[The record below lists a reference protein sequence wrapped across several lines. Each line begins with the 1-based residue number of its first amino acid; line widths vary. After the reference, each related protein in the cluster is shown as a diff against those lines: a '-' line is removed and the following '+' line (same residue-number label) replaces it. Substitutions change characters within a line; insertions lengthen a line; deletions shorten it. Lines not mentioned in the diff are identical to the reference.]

1 MTLCATRR
9 AALAAMG
16 ATLATP
22 ASVLADALAPPI
34 GSHIPM
40 PEGSRFNPYYAP
52 PTKLATAIDVFR
64 RMTAPVFLDGHGPFP
79 FVVDTGA
86 NQSVM
91 SQDLAARLD
100 LPKGPQQLLHS
111 IAGARLTD
119 TAVVDRL
126 RVGDVAESG
135 AVMSVLPAA
144 ALGGPGLLGIDQLN
158 DQRLTLDF
166 GNQRLLFQ
174 PSLHAWRDPEDTVL
188 PAHLRA
194 GQLTLVNAEMLGV
207 DVVAFLD
214 TGAQSTVGNMA
225 LKAYA
230 QVQVPQSYWTVSP
243 IISVTGE
250 TIEGERA
257 VLPSLRVGK
266 LVINEMPV
274 VFADL
279 HTFRI
284 WNLIDQPA
292 ILLGIDIL
300 SQFQTVGLDFAR
312 SEVRLHLPER
322 EGIIAR

>member
-1 MTLCATRR
+1 
-9 AALAAMG
+9 MG

-40 PEGSRFNPYYAP
+40 PEGSRYNPYYTP

-64 RMTAPVFLDGHGPFP
+64 RMTAPVFLNEQGPFQ

-91 SQDLAARLD
+91 SQELAARLN
-100 LPKGPQQLLHS
+100 LPKGPVQLLHS
-111 IAGARLTD
+111 IAGAQMTE
-119 TAVVDRL
+119 TAMVDRL
-126 RVGDVAESG
+126 RVGDVAQAH
-135 AVMSVLPAA
+135 AVMSVLPGA
-144 ALGGPGLLGIDQLN
+144 ALGGSGLLGVDQLN

-166 GNQRLLFQ
+166 ANQRLLFQ
-174 PSLHAWRDPEDTVL
+174 PSLKAWRDPADTVL

-214 TGAQSTVGNMA
+214 TGAQSTIGNTA

-230 QVQVPQSYWTVSP
+230 QVRVPQSYWTLSP

-250 TIEGERA
+250 TISGERA
-257 VLPSLRVGK
+257 VLPSFRVGK
-266 LVINEMPV
+266 LRINEMPV

-292 ILLGIDIL
+292 VLIGIDIL
-300 SQFQTVGLDFAR
+300 SQFQTVALDFPR
-312 SEVRLHLPER
+312 SEVRLHLPEAA
-322 EGIIAR
+322 GIVAR

>member
-1 MTLCATRR
+1 
-9 AALAAMG
+9 MG
-16 ATLATP
+16 ATLGTP
-22 ASVLADALAPPI
+22 AAVLADALAPPI
-34 GSHIPM
+34 GSHIPLQ
-40 PEGSRFNPYYAP
+40 EGSRYNPFYVP
-52 PTKLATAIDVFR
+52 PTRLATAIDVFR
-64 RMTAPVFLDGHGPFP
+64 RMTAPVFLDGQGPFP

-91 SQDLAARLD
+91 SQELAARLN
-100 LPKGPQQLLHS
+100 LPKGPPQLLHS
-111 IAGARLTD
+111 IAGAQITD
-119 TAVVDRL
+119 TARVDRL
-126 RVGDVAESG
+126 RVGGVERADALL
-135 AVMSVLPAA
+135 SVLPGA
-144 ALGGPGLLGIDQLN
+144 ALGGPGLLGVNQLN

-174 PSLHAWRDPEDTVL
+174 PSLRTWRDPEDTVL

-214 TGAQSTVGNMA
+214 TGAQSTVGNSA

-230 QVQVPQSYWTVSP
+230 QVRIPQSYWTLSP

-250 TIEGERA
+250 TIQGERA
-257 VLPSLRVGK
+257 VLPSFKVGK
-266 LVINEMPV
+266 LRINEMPV

-284 WNLIDQPA
+284 WNLIDRPA

-300 SQFQTVGLDFAR
+300 SQFQTVALDYPR
-312 SEVRLHLPER
+312 SEVRLHLPEAQGVLGR
-322 EGIIAR
+322 